1 MEKTY
6 RVEPFIKLLFCDKC
20 GKQITKR
27 EKFLPTYPMKSVYKC
42 ECGEEV
48 ITENDYPLHFS
59 RIIEEVKNEPLT
71 HQHEDKGE

>member
-6 RVEPFIKLLFCDKC
+6 RVEPFVKLLFCDKC

-27 EKFLPTYPMKSVYKC
+27 ERFVLTSDPIKSIYKC
-42 ECGEEV
+42 ECGEEI
-48 ITENDYPLHFS
+48 ITKYDYPLHFT
-59 RIIEEVKNEPLT
+59 RIIEEVEDIT

>member
-6 RVEPFIKLLFCDKC
+6 RVEPFVKLLFCDKC

-27 EKFLPTYPMKSVYKC
+27 ERFVLTSDPIKSIYKC
-42 ECGEEV
+42 ECGEE
-48 ITENDYPLHFS
+48 IINKYDYPLHFT
-59 RIIEEVKNEPLT
+59 RIIEEVEDIT